1 MMRVKLKVLKGAGA
15 GKVIPIPVAKFF
27 VGRGED
33 CHLRPKSDSI
43 SRHHCAIVTTDNQV
57 AVRDFGSKNG
67 TYVNGKR
74 IENACVLNEGDNLV
88 IGPLEFEIVIEKR
101 SGKRPKVR
109 DMKDV
114 AERSAQSS
122 TGDADVTNWLDDAIA
137 EDSTD
142 VTVTRQFKFSDK
154 SPDELAAE
162 TTAKL
167 DDDTD
172 PGDTAE
178 SEAEAEAE
186 DGSSIFHWP
195 KKKKTPGKLPKKEEA
210 DEVVDSRDAAANTLR
225 DYFNRS

>member
-1 MMRVKLKVLKGAGA
+1 MRVKLKVLKGAGA

-74 IENACVLNEGDNLV
+74 IENACVLNEGDNLI

-122 TGDADVTNWLDDAIA
+122 TGEAEVTDWLDDAIA

-142 VTVTRQFKFSDK
+142 VTVTRQFKFSEK

-178 SEAEAEAE
+178 VE
-186 DGSSIFHWP
+186 DGSSIFRWP
-195 KKKKTPGKLPKKEEA
+195 KKKKSPGKLPKKAKA
-210 DEVVDSRDAAANTLR
+210 DEAVDSRDAAANTLR
-225 DYFNRS
+225 NYFNRS